1 MKSET
6 NRLIALERIA
16 DVRKNKS
23 FYLDLSALNLYELP
37 DDISDLNYLIEIDL
51 SYNFLTEMPLSIA
64 NLSNLKELNLS
75 NNYISTIEFN
85 DGVYYLLKKLN
96 ISNNSIYKIPDSLN
110 LLKNCEQI
118 IFKNN
123 PFLRGLPLSF
133 QNYDIWYIQEFFNL
147 NRYKE
152 TQRLY
157 ETKLIFV
164 GRGEVGKTTLIKV
177 LKDNSTEVVLGK
189 EETTH
194 GITIDHINID
204 VFFPARPPHYNHH
217 YEMTDIYSVYTDEEV
232 DEYEIDYDYK
242 IGDQY
247 YESYHPIFSE
257 LDEEDKIELIQ
268 YKNLGDDYAIKKE
281 IKTNLWDFGGQ
292 EIYHSTHQFF
302 LTKRSIYIF
311 VWEPRKDGIEEEF
324 EYWLNII
331 KLLSQNSPV
340 IIIMNKSDI
349 RYYPID
355 EIGYLEKFPNIQ
367 GFLQISCINKQGIND
382 LSLKIN
388 ECIRELPHLGDELP
402 ANWIEI
408 RNELNKINKDY
419 INISEFKN
427 ICSNYI
433 SSLNSRHLELISDY
447 LHDVG
452 DIIHFKN
459 SPLLRNIL
467 IINPQWATK
476 AVYSLIDTI
485 PIQKKHG
492 IFEYED
498 MEKYLDLEKYPVETH
513 IQLLELMEKFE
524 ICFKAVG
531 ASNIYI
537 IPELLSSEMPNKQI
551 VENIK
556 IDKDSLRFR
565 FTFNFMPTGIL
576 SRLICKLF
584 YLLNSENYWKNG
596 VIFSYEQ
603 STALILSD
611 RLGKILDVYI
621 TGQNKRDL
629 YGLIK
634 NELVQIYKIF
644 NMIEGDDFH
653 EEIPCNCEICS
664 LDKNPHYFRNS
675 ILKMFLERNRNTM
688 DCLKSALPIKINDLL
703 FLYRIS
709 NPNKSLIYSIIPV
722 ISRLQG
728 LSRSIDSSEDSRNSY
743 VSDALSQLD
752 LVTKDQSRWGLS
764 SSGKSMGEIDIR
776 IEKSRGEFLTFYE
789 GINLQYLNKNTIT
802 THIEK
807 VINKYDALGVSEKFL
822 GCYCT
827 CMDFSTLSNNYFEFL
842 NNFGHE
848 NITFTEIFDI
858 TSEFTNRTELRI
870 FKTYYYKSER
880 KISLTHILINLQ

>member
-1 MKSET
+1 
-6 NRLIALERIA
+6 
-16 DVRKNKS
+16 
-23 FYLDLSALNLYELP
+23 
-37 DDISDLNYLIEIDL
+37 
-51 SYNFLTEMPLSIA
+51 MPPSIA
-64 NLSNLKELNLS
+64 NLSNLKELNIS
-75 NNYISTIEFN
+75 NNYISTIEFTE
-85 DGVYYLLKKLN
+85 GIYYLLKKLD
-96 ISNNSIYKIPDSLN
+96 ISDNFIYKIPDSLS
-110 LLKNCEQI
+110 LLKNCDQI

-123 PFLRGLPLSF
+123 PFLIGLPLSF

-147 NRYKE
+147 NKYKE

-177 LKDNSTEVVLGK
+177 LKDNSIEILLGK

-204 VFFPARPPHYNHH
+204 VFFPARPPHYTHH

-232 DEYEIDYDYK
+232 DAYDIDFDYK
-242 IGDQY
+242 IGSKY
-247 YESYHPIFSE
+247 YESYYPIFSE
-257 LDEEDKIELIQ
+257 LDEEDKIEFI
-268 YKNLGDDYAIKKE
+268 KDENLGYDFEIKKE

-311 VWEPRKDGIEEEF
+311 VWEPRKDGVEEEF
-324 EYWLNII
+324 DYWLNII
-331 KLLSQNSPV
+331 KLLGQNSPV
-340 IIIMNKSDI
+340 IIVMNKSDI

-355 EIGYLEKFPNIQ
+355 ENGYREKFPNIQ
-367 GFLQISCINKQGIND
+367 DFLQISCIDKSGIND
-382 LSLKIN
+382 LTLKIN
-388 ECIRELPHLGDELP
+388 NCISNLPHLGDELP
-402 ANWIEI
+402 TSWIEI
-408 RNELNKINKDY
+408 RNQLNKINKDY

-427 ICSNYI
+427 LCSNYI
-433 SSLNSRHLELISDY
+433 NNFNSRHLELISDY

-452 DIIHFKN
+452 DIIHFKK

-492 IFEYED
+492 VFEYED
-498 MEKYLDLEKYPVETH
+498 MEKYLDLQKYPVETH

-531 ASNIYI
+531 SSNIYI
-537 IPELLSSEMPNKQI
+537 IPELLSNEIPNKKSI
-551 VENIK
+551 ENIQDDTEALK
-556 IDKDSLRFR
+556 FR
-565 FTFNFMPTGIL
+565 FIFNFMPTGIL

-584 YLLNSENYWKNG
+584 YLLSSENYWKNG
-596 VIFSYEQ
+596 VIFNYEQ
-603 STALILSD
+603 STALIISD
-611 RLGKILDVYI
+611 KLNKTLNVYI

-644 NMIEGDDFH
+644 NMIDGEDFY
-653 EEIPCNCEICS
+653 EEIPCNCEICN

-688 DCLKSALPIKINDLL
+688 DCLKSALPIKISDLL
-703 FLYRIS
+703 FLYRNS
-709 NPNKSLIYSIIPV
+709 NPNKSLIYNIIPIV
-722 ISRLQG
+722 SRLQG
-728 LSRSIDSSEDSRNSY
+728 LSRSIERSEDSRNSY
-743 VSDALSQLD
+743 VSDALSQLGIIS
-752 LVTKDQSRWGLS
+752 KDQSRWGLS

-776 IEKSRGEFLTFYE
+776 IEEKDGNFLTFYE
-789 GINLQYLNKNTIT
+789 GINLPYLNKNTIT
-802 THIEK
+802 SHIEK
-807 VINKYDALGVSEKFL
+807 IINKYDALGVSEKFL

-827 CMDFSTLSNNYFEFL
+827 STDFYNLSNIYFEFI
-842 NNFGHE
+842 NNFRHE
-848 NITFTEIFDI
+848 SIKFTDI
-858 TSEFTNRTELRI
+858 IDVTTEFTNRTELKI